1 MKTYQY
7 QVVKYVHDHFTGEFI
22 NVGVIIYAPD
32 FHYLGSKFSSRSKRI
47 TQFFPDAEGRKII
60 QLLQEYE
67 KEVARKATLI
77 KEIFQ
82 PSPSLEEITASILPV
97 DGSVIQ
103 YSKVKTGLTLD
114 FDQALSD
121 LYLDLV
127 DKYVNEKHT
136 SSMSDEDVWK
146 LKYKNYF
153 DKAGLTDKL
162 QKHVVKTKSDN
173 FEFDKAW
180 KNGIWHCYEPLSLEL
195 QTKDNI
201 KDKVY
206 RWAGKI
212 QGIKQAEE
220 KINLTLLTSLNP
232 NYTNLKPFIREYLK
246 SDLQNIE
253 VDLVFEEEIPQA
265 MQRITSLIKEHDS
278 NSK

>member
-1 MKTYQY
+1 M
-7 QVVKYVHDHFTGEFI
+7 E
-22 NVGVIIYAPD
+22 
-32 FHYLGSKFSSRSKRI
+32 
-47 TQFFPDAEGRKII
+47 
-60 QLLQEYE
+60 
-67 KEVARKATLI
+67 
-77 KEIFQ
+77 
-82 PSPSLEEITASILPV
+82 
-97 DGSVIQ
+97 
-103 YSKVKTGLTLD
+103 
-114 FDQALSD
+114 
-121 LYLDLV
+121 
-127 DKYVNEKHT
+127 
-136 SSMSDEDVWK
+136 
-146 LKYKNYF
+146 NYF
-153 DKAGLTDKL
+153 DRAGLTDKL

-232 NYTNLKPFIREYLK
+232 NYTDLKPFIREYLT
-246 SDLQNIE
+246 SDFQNIDVE
-253 VDLVFEEEIPQA
+253 LVFEEEIPQA
-265 MQRITSLIKEHDS
+265 IQRITSLINEHDS